1 VILLNKMSQEL
12 REKCGI
18 VGIYS
23 KNLPVSRLA
32 FFALFALQHRGQ
44 EASGITT
51 SDGKKLYTHK
61 GAGLV
66 PQVYTEKNITEDLKG
81 YIGIGHNR
89 YSTSGGGALDHAQPI
104 LNNKISKDATFAL
117 AHNGNLPSV
126 KALEKFLASKK
137 ALQKNRMDSELIA
150 DAIDFY
156 IKEGNSLP
164 KSLEKAFPLI
174 TGAFSLVMMDKNTLV
189 AVRDTYGMRPL
200 ALGRLGRGYVVASET
215 CALQTIGATF
225 EREVKPGEMIVINK
239 SGIKSKQLARPNPKH
254 DIFEY
259 VYFARPDSVL
269 SGRLIYE
276 VRKNFG
282 KTLAE
287 EFKLKVDAIVPVPD
301 TATPVALG
309 YSATTGI
316 PIEMALVKNRYVHR
330 TFIEPDQKSRRKSV
344 ALKLIPL
351 PAVLKGKKI
360 ALIDDSI
367 VRGNTCKRL
376 VATLFKAGA
385 KEVHL
390 LISSPPIRFPD
401 FYGMD
406 TPNQNELIASSKTI
420 EETRKFMGATSLNYL
435 SLDGLIK
442 SVGLPKEH
450 LSTSC
455 FTGIYPID
463 LKERKNEVNYDVPK
477 K

>member
-1 VILLNKMSQEL
+1 MSEL
-12 REKCGI
+12 KEKCGI
-18 VGIYS
+18 VGVYG
-23 KNLPVSRLA
+23 KDLPVSKLA

-51 SDGKKLYTHK
+51 NDGDKLRTHK

-66 PQVYTEKNITEDLKG
+66 AQVYKEKDIENLKG

-89 YSTSGGGALDHAQPI
+89 YSTSGGGALDHAQPVV
-104 LNNKISKDATFAL
+104 NKEETFAL

-126 KALEKFLASKK
+126 KLLEEFLASHKILK
-137 ALQKNRMDSELIA
+137 QNRSDSELIT
-150 DAIDFY
+150 DAINYY
-156 IKEGNSLP
+156 IQEGNSIEE
-164 KSLEKAFPLI
+164 SMEKVFPLLS
-174 TGAFSLVMMDKNTLV
+174 GSFSLVIMDKNNLV
-189 AVRDTYGMRPL
+189 AVRDAYGMRPL
-200 ALGRLGRGYVVASET
+200 ALGKIDEGYIIVSET
-215 CALQTIGATF
+215 CALHTIGATF
-225 EREVKPGEMIVINK
+225 EREIEPGEMVVINGR
-239 SGIKSKQLARPNPKH
+239 GIKSVQLAKPTPNH

-269 SGRLIYE
+269 NGKLIYE

-282 KTLAE
+282 VTLAK
-287 EFKLKVDAIVPVPD
+287 EFKIRADAIVPVPD

-309 YSATTGI
+309 YSVASGI

-330 TFIEPDQKSRRKSV
+330 TFIEPDQKSRRHSV

-351 PAVLKGKKI
+351 PQVLKDKKI
-360 ALIDDSI
+360 IVIDDSI

-376 VATLFKAGA
+376 VETFFKSGV

-390 LISSPPIRFPD
+390 VISSPPIRFPD
-401 FYGMD
+401 FYGID
-406 TPNQNELIASSKTI
+406 TPKQDQLIASSKTV
-420 EETRKFMGATSLNYL
+420 EEIREFLGATSLHFL
-435 SLDGLIK
+435 SFDGMIK
-442 SVGLPKEH
+442 SIGLPKEH

-455 FTGIYPID
+455 FTGVYPID

-477 K
+477 E